1 MSAQKR
7 IFTDTSD
14 FFAIGPGD
22 MISVGGDNY
31 LVTGEE
37 KEYRFGI
44 EDPKFWVKKVID
56 NRTRERKIVKLSYTE
71 TFTTKLGGV
80 QVRCFRDPQKE
91 SDILELVKNNPLFMQ
106 GHTCFDSRSNP
117 VRILDIVRGRN
128 FLHHIDQYKLHHETY
143 FWTKLPD
150 ILHHLIKAFEAVDF
164 LHQSGFRHGDIR
176 NDHIMVEHQSGKY
189 VWIDF
194 DYDFELM
201 ENPYILDVFGL
212 GNILIYAIGKGFHDY
227 YMIKKDTYIY
237 KDLVNR
243 LTPEDFSILHKSRL
257 VNLRKFYPYIPPM
270 LNNVLMHFSQG
281 AYVFYE
287 NVKEIIEDINGFL
300 RSI

>member
-1 MSAQKR
+1 MSSR
-7 IFTDTSD
+7 GRTFTDTSD

-22 MISVGGDNY
+22 KILVGGYCY

-56 NRTRERKIVKLSYTE
+56 NQTRERKIAKLSYSE
-71 TFTTKLGGV
+71 TFMTNLGGV
-80 QVRCFRDPQKE
+80 QVRCFRDSQKE
-91 SDILELVKNNPLFMQ
+91 SDILSLVRKNPLFMQ
-106 GHTCFDSRSNP
+106 GRTFFDSRSNP

-128 FLHHIDQYKLHHETY
+128 FLHHINQYRFHHETY
-143 FWTKLPD
+143 FWTVLPD
-150 ILHHLIKAFEAVDF
+150 ILKHLVDAFKAIDF
-164 LHQSGFRHGDIR
+164 LHQNGFRHGDIR
-176 NDHIMVEHQSGKY
+176 NDHIMVEHQSGNY

-201 ENPYILDVFGL
+201 ENPYILDIFGL
-212 GNILIYAIGKGFHDY
+212 GNILIYAVGKGFHDY
-227 YMIKKDTYIY
+227 YMIKRDSYVY
-237 KDLVNR
+237 QDLVQR
-243 LTPEDFSILHKSRL
+243 LVPEDFSILHKSRL
-257 VNLRKFYPYIPPM
+257 VNLKKFYPYIPPM
-270 LNNVLMHFSQG
+270 LNNILMHFSQG

-287 NVKEIIEDINGFL
+287 SVEEIVEDISGFL